1 MITHC
6 LTQYKIS
13 VTVVVEIVYKV

>member
-13 VTVVVEIVYKV
+13 VTVVVEIVYQV